1 MSIDT
6 ESSIVTVIKPSRG
19 WGLPGLREVW
29 RYKDLLYFLI
39 WRDVKVR
46 YKQTLLGVAWAVIQ
60 PFFTMIVFSIFF
72 GKFAKVPTDGLP
84 YPIFAYSA
92 LIPWHYFANAL
103 SQSGGSLVNEQ
114 RLITKVYFPRLVV
127 PLAPMFSGLVD
138 FVIAFSLLIVM
149 MIWYNLRPTVGVLLL
164 PLWIILAM
172 LTALAAGTWL
182 SSLNV
187 RYRDVRYTI
196 PFLTQIWLFST
207 PIAYSSSIVPERWRT
222 LYGLNPMAGVVEGF
236 RWGLL
241 GKKPPSLHM
250 VMVSAGVVVFLL
262 IGGLIYFR
270 RTERT
275 FADIV

>member
-1 MSIDT
+1 MSTDT
-6 ESSIVTVIKPSRG
+6 ESRIVTVIKPSRG

-46 YKQTLLGVAWAVIQ
+46 YKQTLLGAAWAVIQ

-114 RLITKVYFPRLVV
+114 KLITKVYFPRLVV

-149 MIWYNLRPTVGVLLL
+149 MIWYNLKPTVGVLLL

-207 PIAYSSSIVPERWRT
+207 PIAYSSSIVPERWRS

-250 VMVSAGVVVFLL
+250 VMVSAGVVVLLL

>member
-46 YKQTLLGVAWAVIQ
+46 YKQTLLGAAWAVIQ

-114 RLITKVYFPRLVV
+114 KLITKVYFPRLVV

-138 FVIAFSLLIVM
+138 LAIAFSLLIVM
-149 MIWYNLRPTVGVLLL
+149 MIWYNLKPTVGVLLL

-207 PIAYSSSIVPERWRT
+207 PIAYSSSIVPERWRS

-250 VMVSAGVVVFLL
+250 VMVSAGVVVLLL

>member
-6 ESSIVTVIKPSRG
+6 ESRVVTVIKPSSR
-19 WGLPGLREVW
+19 WGLPSLREVW
-29 RYKDLLYFLI
+29 KYKDLLYFLV

-46 YKQTLLGVAWAVIQ
+46 YKQTLLGAAWAVIQ

-72 GKFAKVPTDGLP
+72 GRFAKVPTDGLP

-114 RLITKVYFPRLVV
+114 RLITKVYFPRLAV

-138 FVIAFSLLIVM
+138 FAIAFSLLIAM

-164 PLWIILAM
+164 PLWVILAM

-187 RYRDVRYTI
+187 RYRDVKYTI

-207 PIAYSSSIVPERWRT
+207 PIAYSSSIVPERWRV

-250 VMVSAGVVVFLL
+250 VMVSAGVVVLFL

>member
-1 MSIDT
+1 M
-6 ESSIVTVIKPSRG
+6 V
-19 WGLPGLREVW
+19 
-29 RYKDLLYFLI
+29 
-39 WRDVKVR
+39 
-46 YKQTLLGVAWAVIQ
+46 
-60 PFFTMIVFSIFF
+60 VFSIFF

-103 SQSGGSLVNEQ
+103 SQSGGSLVTEQ
-114 RLITKVYFPRLVV
+114 RLITKVYFPRLAV
-127 PLAPMFSGLVD
+127 PLAPIFSGLVD
-138 FVIAFSLLIVM
+138 FAIAFSLLIAM
-149 MIWYNLRPTVGVLLL
+149 MIWYNVKPTIGVLAL
-164 PLWIILAM
+164 PLWTILAM
-172 LTALAAGTWL
+172 ITAMAVGVWL
-182 SSLNV
+182 SALNV

-241 GKKPPSLHM
+241 GKKPPSIHM
-250 VMVSAGVVVFLL
+250 VMVSAGVVVLLL
-262 IGGLIYFR
+262 IAGLIYFR

-275 FADIV
+275 FADVV